1 MKNAAAAV
9 PSTFSTSSTF
19 SNFSPL
25 RRVAPM
31 TTCAAV
37 LVAVLTACGGGSG
50 GGSVVLP
57 PVSPAPP
64 TTPAPVAAG
73 TRTTVALLET
83 TDLHFNVRSYDYFKL
98 AEDKSYGY
106 ERTATLINAARKEF
120 ANTMLFDNGDTIQ
133 GTALA
138 DYEALV
144 SRIPCTQPLSVYKAM
159 NATGYDAGTL
169 GNHEFNYGLDFLN
182 QVIGGGLDVDGVD
195 GTKKCAGPNF
205 PMVLANV
212 QSVKSGKPLLA
223 PYTIVTKQFSA
234 TGPDG
239 KTVTVP
245 VKVGVIGFTTPGILS
260 WDKRFLEGKVRT
272 EGAVESATRYIPEL
286 RAQGADIVVALQHGG
301 LDASPYS
308 PTMESPGLYLSKVP
322 GIDALM
328 MGHQHGVF
336 PDRGTS
342 PGYKQAGVDNA
353 AGTVNGVPAVMASS
367 WGKALGLIKLELVYD
382 GKAWS
387 VDKSKTFVDAR
398 STQTGKDGAGKA
410 IYVDADPSVAPLIE
424 TQHQAAITYVKTPIG
439 STDFRMN
446 TYFADVGDPGAIQIV
461 NQAQAGYV
469 TAYIEANLPQYA
481 SLPVLSVS
489 APFKSGYEGGRD
501 YTDVAVGNLA
511 IFNAADLYLYP
522 NTVYAVKVTGAEVK
536 AWLEAAAK
544 RFNRIDPAA
553 TADQQLI
560 STFPGY
566 NFDMFTTPDVQYE
579 IDVTQAVGS
588 RIRNLS
594 YMGAPIDLAKEF
606 VIATNNYRA
615 TSGASFIAALDGRA
629 TIYAS
634 PDANRDVLIDY
645 VKTHKTITRTA
656 NGAARSW
663 RFTQVT
669 TAGNVV
675 FTSGQGQLG
684 AATDAGLANISL
696 LTADDGSGKGRSV
709 YKLDLGH

>member
-1 MKNAAAAV
+1 MKNAAAM
-9 PSTFSTSSTF
+9 SLSR
-19 SNFSPL
+19 L
-25 RRVAPM
+25 APM
-31 TTCAAV
+31 STCAAV
-37 LVAVLTACGGGSG
+37 IAAVLTACGGGSG
-50 GGSVVLP
+50 GGTVIAPS
-57 PVSPAPP
+57 PP
-64 TTPAPVAAG
+64 TPDPAPVAVAKG
-73 TRTTVALLET
+73 TRATVALLET
-83 TDLHFNVRSYDYFKL
+83 TDLHANVRSFDYFKL

-120 ANTMLFDNGDTIQ
+120 QNTMLFDNGDTIQ

-144 SRIPCTQPLSVYKAM
+144 SRVPCTQPLSVYKVM

-182 QVIGGGLDVDGVD
+182 QVLGGGLDVDGVD
-195 GTKKCAGPNF
+195 GTKKCAGPTF

-223 PYTIVTKQFSA
+223 PYTIVTKQFTA
-234 TGPDG
+234 TTPDG

-245 VKVGVIGFTTPGILS
+245 VKVGVIGFTTPGILN

-272 EGAVESATRYIPEL
+272 EGAVEAATKYIPEL
-286 RAQGADIVVALQHGG
+286 RAKGADIVVALQHGG

-328 MGHQHGVF
+328 MGHQHGTF
-336 PDRGTS
+336 PDPGTKPS
-342 PGYKQAGVDNA
+342 YTQAGVDNK

-367 WGKALGLIKLELVYD
+367 WGKALGLIRLDLVYD
-382 GKAWS
+382 GKAWG
-387 VDKSKTFVDAR
+387 VDKTKTFVEAR
-398 STQTGKDGAGKA
+398 STQSKDSAGKVV
-410 IYVDADPSVAPLIE
+410 YVDADSSVAPLVE
-424 TQHQAAITYVKTPIG
+424 TQHQATITYVKTPIG
-439 STDFRMN
+439 TTDFRMS

-461 NQAQAGYV
+461 NQAQADYV
-469 TAYIEANLPQYA
+469 KNYIAANLPQYA

-501 YTDVAVGNLA
+501 YTDVAAGNVA
-511 IFNAADLYLYP
+511 INNAADLYLYP
-522 NTVYAVKVTGAEVK
+522 NTVYAVKVTGAEIK

-544 RFNRIDPAA
+544 RFNKINPDL
-553 TADQQLI
+553 TTDQQLI

-579 IDVTQAVGS
+579 IDVTQAEGS
-588 RIRNLS
+588 RIKNLTYLS
-594 YMGAPIDLAKEF
+594 APIDPAKEF

-615 TSGASFIAALDGRA
+615 TSGASFIPALDGRA
-629 TIYAS
+629 TIYPS

-645 VKTHKTITRTA
+645 IKAKKTITRTA

-669 TAGNVV
+669 TKGNVV
-675 FTSGQGQLG
+675 FTSGQGQLS
-684 AATDAGLANISL
+684 AAQDAGLTNISL

-709 YKLDLGH
+709 YKLELNPAP